1 MNILSNESHPWSN
14 LKLEFEEE
22 DIKPIKN
29 PKNKNIQSMH
39 YSKPNSEYYYD
50 IDKPKP
56 KPKRTKSTCKHKCTI
71 L

>member
-1 MNILSNESHPWSN
+1 MNLLSNESHPWSN

-22 DIKPIKN
+22 DIKPI
-29 PKNKNIQSMH
+29 KNKNIQSMH

-56 KPKRTKSTCKHKCTI
+56 KSKKSTCKHKCTI

>member
-1 MNILSNESHPWSN
+1 MNLLSNDSHPWSN
-14 LKLEFEEE
+14 LKLEFEEK

-29 PKNKNIQSMH
+29 PKNIQSIH

-56 KPKRTKSTCKHKCTI
+56 TKSTCKHKCTI

>member
-1 MNILSNESHPWSN
+1 MNLLSNDSHPWSN
-14 LKLEFEEE
+14 LKLEFEE
-22 DIKPIKN
+22 DNIKTIKN
-29 PKNKNIQSMH
+29 PKNKNKNIQSMH

-56 KPKRTKSTCKHKCTI
+56 KKSTCKHKCTI